1 VAGPEIQEVKARVD
15 VAELIG
21 RYVTLTPSGKGL
33 KGRCPFHADSSPS
46 MTVSPDKG
54 LWHCFGCG
62 AGGDAIGFLMRVEKL
77 EFGEA
82 LARLA
87 DEVGVELSGRGEQT
101 ELVEICDEAERYFSR
116 TLRSSVGKKARLYL
130 NQRGIDEETWARW
143 GIGYAPPAWDGLC
156 KALGQ
161 HGAET
166 LEKLGL
172 VIRGKRGYYDR
183 FRDRVMFPLRDPR
196 GRAVAF
202 AGRALLGDPKYLN
215 VPNTPL
221 FTKGTLLYALDAAV
235 QPMRSQGRAVLV
247 EGYTDVIGLHDA
259 GIAEA
264 VGSMGTALTEAQAR
278 LLARYTDQTVI
289 AYDRD
294 SAGSAAALRGMVVL
308 RSAGLQVRV
317 AQLPKGE
324 DPDSLVR
331 SRGPDEVRAYLDQ
344 AQPFHMFFLQTL
356 SERLDLDSVEGK
368 EAALEEARALWRDIR
383 SVPLRH
389 ELGRGLARLL
399 QLPEEEVYGTLRSG
413 RTSAQPAQE
422 RTEPGELCLED
433 LVLHFLL
440 CDKLPSAVVSELEV
454 EDFRPEYRPIVER
467 WLELWRAGAA
477 PSVAELAGE
486 LNPQAAAHA
495 ARAAM
500 LDIRLRDEER
510 AVQDAGNRFIYLP
523 RLERRIQELG
533 TSIAEAEAA
542 GLRDEAEELTRER
555 AELCRKRTLVYRGR
569 CGQRSG

>member
-1 VAGPEIQEVKARVD
+1 VAGPEVEEVKSRVD

-46 MTVSPDKG
+46 MTVSPEKG

-62 AGGDAIGFLMRVEKL
+62 AGGDAIGFMMRVEKL
-77 EFGEA
+77 EFAEA

-101 ELVEICDEAERYFSR
+101 KLVEVCSEAERFFSR
-116 TLRSSVGKKARLYL
+116 TLRSTAGKNAREYL
-130 NQRGIDEETWARW
+130 IQRGFGENTWKRW
-143 GIGYAPPAWDGLC
+143 GIGFAPPAWDSLL
-156 KALGQ
+156 KALGE

-172 VIRGKRGYYDR
+172 VIKGKHGYYDR

-202 AGRALLGDPKYLN
+202 AGRALSGNPKYVN

-221 FTKGTLLYALDAAV
+221 FTKGTLLFGLDAAV
-235 QPMRSQGRAVLV
+235 APMRSQGRAVLV
-247 EGYTDVIGLHDA
+247 EGYTDVIGLHEE

-278 LLARYTDQTVI
+278 LLARYTNQAVI

-317 AQLPKGE
+317 AQLPMGE

-331 SRGPDEVRAYLDQ
+331 AHGADEVRRILDE
-344 AQPFHMFFLQTL
+344 AQPFHMFFLHTL
-356 SERLDLDSVEGK
+356 AERLDVDSLEGK
-368 EAALEEARALWRDIR
+368 ETALEEARVLWQDIR
-383 SVPLRH
+383 SVPLKH

-399 QLPEEEVYGTLRSG
+399 QLPEEEVYGALRSG
-413 RTSAQPAQE
+413 RTKVQPVE
-422 RTEPGELCLED
+422 EDTEPSELSLEE
-433 LVLHFLL
+433 LILHFLL
-440 CDKLPSAVVSELEV
+440 CGKLPEAVLSELEV
-454 EDFRPEYRPIVER
+454 RDFRPEYRPIVER

-477 PSVAELAGE
+477 PSDADLIGE
-486 LNPQAAAHA
+486 LPPQAASRA
-495 ARAAM
+495 ARAAL
-500 LDIRLRDEER
+500 LDVRLRDEQR
-510 AVQDAGNRFIYLP
+510 AVNDAVNRFVVLP
-523 RLERRIQELG
+523 RLELKIQELG
-533 TSIAEAEAA
+533 TAIAEAEAA
-542 GLRDEAEELTRER
+542 GQRDKAEKLTSER
-555 AELCRKRTLVYRGR
+555 AELCRKRALVYRGR
-569 CGQRSG
+569 CAQRS